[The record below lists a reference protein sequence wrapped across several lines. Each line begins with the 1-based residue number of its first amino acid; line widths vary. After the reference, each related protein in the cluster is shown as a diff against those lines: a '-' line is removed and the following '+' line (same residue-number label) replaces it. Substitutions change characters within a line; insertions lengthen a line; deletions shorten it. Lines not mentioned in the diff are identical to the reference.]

1 MVDVHELGQAGVEH
15 RRHAVVHDAR
25 HALVILRRPVLPLR
39 ADEDV
44 PGARE
49 GRPPTPAV
57 LPRVPADV
65 IDVQVGA
72 DDQIHRLG
80 RHAGRSKVVEERRLQ
95 HVKRR
100 SSAAIL
106 PVADAGV
113 DEDREART
121 THDERVHALEKA
133 TLLVD
138 EVGREPGAMLLER
151 LRGRVGQ
158 EPGRARRAGSF
169 DDARDGKAAE
179 REGDHARDSR
189 QDGTCRQGAA
199 SLQKAEPDDRVGDG
213 RHDGRHTAHSQQ
225 ERGAIMAIHA
235 ITDLAIV
242 LKPEDDV
249 AIAKREIAA
258 GTILEDGGTR
268 IDVRQDIRPGHKV
281 ARRARRQGAEVRRY
295 GQVIGFATQDIAAGD
310 HVHTQNLAVGELE
323 RNYEI
328 GTDVRPVE
336 YYPADRMRFF
346 DGYKREDGRV
356 GTRNYV
362 AIISGV
368 NCSASVSQFV
378 KDKFRDVSAQYPNID
393 GVLAITHKSGCGTKL
408 FGEDHLALQRVLAGY
423 AKHPNVA
430 AYILIGLGCEV
441 NQAAVMVDKQRMAA
455 PGHPERKPVI
465 VNIQEAGGIRKTVDR
480 AAAEVAKLL
489 PIVNE
494 ARRTPQ
500 PVSEL
505 VLATNCGGSD
515 GNSGITA
522 NPALGWAVDEL
533 VRYGGTGVLAET
545 PEIYG
550 AEHLLIR
557 RAVSEGVAKKLIDRY
572 KWWEWYCRGIE
583 AMDNNPAPGNKA
595 GGITTVFEKSLGGV
609 TKGGTTPMTDVFLY
623 GEPITTRGFVFMD
636 TPGHDPVSITGLVAG
651 GCNIICFTTGRGSVF
666 GCKPVP
672 SIKLATNSLM
682 YRHMEEDMDVNCGV
696 ILEGTPLPDVGRQIL
711 DEVIAVASGKR
722 SKSELSGVGE
732 EEFAPWIIG
741 PVM

>member
-1 MVDVHELGQAGVEH
+1 M
-15 RRHAVVHDAR
+15 
-25 HALVILRRPVLPLR
+25 
-39 ADEDV
+39 
-44 PGARE
+44 
-49 GRPPTPAV
+49 
-57 LPRVPADV
+57 
-65 IDVQVGA
+65 
-72 DDQIHRLG
+72 
-80 RHAGRSKVVEERRLQ
+80 
-95 HVKRR
+95 
-100 SSAAIL
+100 
-106 PVADAGV
+106 
-113 DEDREART
+113 
-121 THDERVHALEKA
+121 A
-133 TLLVD
+133 T
-138 EVGREPGAMLLER
+138 
-151 LRGRVGQ
+151 
-158 EPGRARRAGSF
+158 
-169 DDARDGKAAE
+169 
-179 REGDHARDSR
+179 
-189 QDGTCRQGAA
+189 
-199 SLQKAEPDDRVGDG
+199 
-213 RHDGRHTAHSQQ
+213 
-225 ERGAIMAIHA
+225 HA

-242 LKPEDDV
+242 LKPHDDV

-258 GTILEDGGTR
+258 GTVLEDAGGQ
-268 IDVRQDIRPGHKV
+268 IEARQDIRPGHKI
-281 ARRARRQGAEVRRY
+281 ARRAVRAGDAVRRY
-295 GQVIGFATQDIAAGD
+295 GQIIGFATAEIAAGD
-310 HVHTQNLAVGELE
+310 HVHTQNLAVGDL
-323 RNYEI
+323 RQDYEFC
-328 GTDVRPVE
+328 TDVQPVD
-336 YYPADRMRFF
+336 YYPTSRMRYF

-378 KDKFRDVSAQYPNID
+378 KDKFRDVQKEFANID

-408 FGEDHLALQRVLAGY
+408 FGEDHMALQRVLAGY

-455 PGHPERKPVI
+455 PGHPERRPFVI
-465 VNIQEAGGIRKTVDR
+465 NIQEAGGIRRTVER
-480 AAAEVAKLL
+480 ATVEVAKLL
-489 PIVNE
+489 PIANAAV
-494 ARRTPQ
+494 RTPQ

-515 GNSGITA
+515 GSSGITA

-557 RAVSEGVAKKLIDRY
+557 RAINEGVGKKLIDRY

-595 GGITTVFEKSLGGV
+595 GGLTTVFEKSLGGV
-609 TKGGTTPMTDVFLY
+609 SKGGTTPMMDVFMY
-623 GEPITTRGFVFMD
+623 GEPISTRGFVFMD

-651 GCNIICFTTGRGSVF
+651 GANVVCFTTGRGSVF

-682 YRHMEEDMDVNCGV
+682 YRHMEEDMDINCGV
-696 ILEGTPLPDVGRQIL
+696 ILEGTPLPDVGRQIFE
-711 DEVIAVASGKR
+711 EVVAVASGKR